1 MLLDAVDGFCFLLL
15 FGANLFLL
23 GAESLIPP
31 LHLPHRLKLW
41 PNPSSNDHLCFPS
54 IHRSVW
60 GLSLLSGPAKPL
72 ISLGQP
78 CWSCQAGFIS
88 LFLFSLCTLH
98 AVPKGKVYY
107 WPDEVCSL
115 SPCRPGEQSVWPLWY
130 PSTCCRHW
138 WKQCVAWSFVRS
150 TFPLLLPHPLAISGT
165 IQQNCL
171 TTANLNIRRTNCNF
185 PERFLLKIGR
195 VFTKILYIPIYSCVH
210 YHQELT
216 IGRTG
221 GLLVALQSRGD

>member
-1 MLLDAVDGFCFLLL
+1 MQYLKVKCITDLMRSALCLLVDLESKVCDLCDTPVPAVGTDGS
-15 FGANLFLL
+15 NVLL
-23 GAESLIPP
+23 G
-31 LHLPHRLKLW
+31 
-41 PNPSSNDHLCFPS
+41 
-54 IHRSVW
+54 V
-60 GLSLLSGPAKPL
+60 
-72 ISLGQP
+72 
-78 CWSCQAGFIS
+78 
-88 LFLFSLCTLH
+88 
-98 AVPKGKVYY
+98 
-107 WPDEVCSL
+107 
-115 SPCRPGEQSVWPLWY
+115 
-130 PSTCCRHW
+130 
-138 WKQCVAWSFVRS
+138 FVRS